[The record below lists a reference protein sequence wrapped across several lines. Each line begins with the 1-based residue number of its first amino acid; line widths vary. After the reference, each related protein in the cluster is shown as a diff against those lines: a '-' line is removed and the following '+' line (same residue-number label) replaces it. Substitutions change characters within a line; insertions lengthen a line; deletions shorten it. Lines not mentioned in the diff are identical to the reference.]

1 LFAASALEA
10 GVRRAWRDEQ
20 AGILVEHEGDSRAA
34 VSRVLGSHE
43 DAAEVRVTFFR
54 SMREFLRDPWVLRV
68 LSGILVLVLLASAY
82 FGMAM
87 GLSPVDAL
95 YFVVSTVTTTGYGDI
110 SPRSFGV
117 GAEVAAMFVMLG
129 GTTLSAVLFALIS
142 DRLFTL
148 RIDTALGHWPIPRRN
163 HVVVVGVGDVGV
175 RVCEAFLD
183 LDTPIVAIEKDSNG
197 RFVAQMRGRRVPLVL
212 ADATVSSTLEFAQ
225 VKHARAVVCVTDHDL
240 VNVEVALNARRL
252 NPAVRTVVR
261 IQEPDFAARLGNRLG
276 VDVAL
281 SSARIAA
288 PVFVRSAL
296 ERGNG

>member
-1 LFAASALEA
+1 
-10 GVRRAWRDEQ
+10 
-20 AGILVEHEGDSRAA
+20 
-34 VSRVLGSHE
+34 
-43 DAAEVRVTFFR
+43 
-54 SMREFLRDPWVLRV
+54 MREFLRDPWVLRV